1 MFGSISAHRPWL
13 EQQMT
18 HPSNSF
24 CEGGLD
30 ADTVKPY
37 CRCGVRV
44 AGEQHPWVVSLIKDP
59 HEPESSA
66 FCQGTLVASNYV
78 VTAASCV
85 HGHAPA
91 LVYVLIGVHN
101 ADKPSG
107 ERLLHVSRILVHDN
121 YTTRA
126 NRTDNIAL
134 LKLTSEVDLSSHP
147 PACLAREGVVSVGLK
162 AQVYDYGDGVND
174 AKLGSS
180 EMEVEIVNCSA
191 ENEDIATAGSICVNN
206 RGNCQV
212 GFDFKMYVVLMK
224 VAFKFRK
231 MLEIL

>member
-1 MFGSISAHRPWL
+1 MFGSISAYRPWL

-44 AGEQHPWVVSLIKDP
+44 AGDLHPWVVSLIKDP

-85 HGHAPA
+85 HGHTPA
-91 LVYVLIGVHN
+91 LVYVLIG
-101 ADKPSG
+101 ADEPGG
-107 ERLLHVSRILVHDN
+107 ERLLHVSSILVHEN
-121 YTTRA
+121 YTTSA
-126 NRTDNIAL
+126 NRTDNLAL
-134 LKLTSEVDLSSHP
+134 LKLTSEVDLSKHP
-147 PACLAREGVVSVGLK
+147 PACLARDGGVSMGLE
-162 AQVYDYGDGVND
+162 AQVYNHGVND
-174 AKLGSS
+174 ATLVTSDN
-180 EMEVEIVNCSA
+180 VTIVNCSSA
-191 ENEDIATAGSICVNN
+191 NQDPMSTAGAICVKN
-206 RGNCQV
+206 RGHCQV
-212 GFDFKMYVVLMK
+212 SLDLKSVNRSLPKVLSN
-224 VAFKFRK
+224 FRIE
-231 MLEIL
+231 LVSP

>member
-107 ERLLHVSRILVHDN
+107 ERLLHVSRILVHEN
-121 YTTRA
+121 YTTSA

-147 PACLAREGVVSVGLK
+147 PACLAREGVVSVGLE
-162 AQVYDYGDGVND
+162 AQVYNNGVND
-174 AKLGSS
+174 ATLVTSDN
-180 EMEVEIVNCSA
+180 VIIVNCSSTYQ
-191 ENEDIATAGSICVNN
+191 DPRSTAGAICVKN
-206 RGNCQV
+206 RGHCLVSLDHKNVNCKLFLTQ
-212 GFDFKMYVVLMK
+212 GCLNSGQSW
-224 VAFKFRK
+224 
-231 MLEIL
+231 